1 MPRVLDLIAIAAVAV
16 VVLLPK
22 ASVEARPALEGDPM
36 ELDRVAELQDDL
48 LRQPD
53 DIEAAL
59 KLADS
64 YLSFFR
70 SDWAIASLD
79 RFKDRGDC
87 RVHLTLATAHA
98 ERLEPTEAVAESKR
112 VFELCG
118 GANAGPAC
126 AGATAKAQLLEASM
140 KALLDGKIDPAKDP
154 VAAKDAVYKALHP
167 TKYNLMLGAHPQQ
180 AKPAPTK

>member
-53 DIEAAL
+53 DVEAAL

-70 SDWAIASLD
+70 SDWALGSLD
-79 RFKDRGDC
+79 RFKERGDY

-98 ERLEPTEAVAESKR
+98 ERLEPGEAVAETRR

-118 GANAGPAC
+118 AAGAPAAC

-167 TKYNLMLGAHPQQ
+167 TKYNLMLGSHPA
-180 AKPAPTK
+180 AKPAPPK